1 MTARLLPARIDRIID
16 GVELRRALTAAAQAQ
31 PSEAKRRP
39 EVLRLLRDALR
50 RGRATARMRLEAG
63 AGGVGTARLLAEAT
77 DDVLTALY
85 DYVTIHVVRASNP
98 TEGERIALMAVGGY
112 GRGALAPF
120 SDLDLLFLRPYKATA
135 HTESV
140 IEYILYVLWDLGF
153 KVGHASRTVEE
164 CIRFARD
171 DFTISTSLL
180 EARRL
185 AGDEALAAEL
195 KRRYRRDVMQGA
207 GQAFVAAKLA
217 ERDHRHQRAGASRY
231 MVEPN
236 VKEGKGGLRDLNTLF
251 WIAQYLYPSDEP
263 AEIVRLKEFTGRE
276 VKAFLRAFDF
286 LWAVRCHMHFVTGR
300 AEERLTFDLQP
311 EIARRMG
318 YDFGPEPEPRLEI
331 GSERDEVSVA
341 SDPSATS
348 DEASQRTARMVERF
362 MRRYFLIAREVG
374 SLTRTFCAQLEAEQ
388 AKRPQGLSRFWLRRG
403 GPETPR
409 RLLAPGFYEDAGRLA
424 VEPMTFERT
433 PVELIRVFGLADR
446 HNLDLHPDAF
456 ALVNR
461 SLNLIGAKLRRD
473 RHAARAFLRV
483 LAHGRDTYRTL
494 TLMNESGV
502 LGRYLPEFGR
512 IVGQMQFNMYHAY
525 TTDEHTLR
533 AVGVI
538 ADIAAGRLADEH
550 PLAVSIMPLV
560 ADPEALFLAMLLHDT
575 GKGGAPGGQTLA
587 GARNARQACER
598 LGLSEERIELVAWL
612 VQNHL
617 AMSDFAQKRDISDPR
632 TITAFARL
640 VENPERLRSL
650 AILTAADIRAVG
662 PGVWN
667 GWKGQLLRELYT
679 VTEALFRGGRISD
692 VTAEHVEDIR
702 EALAANARRRFV
714 EGHGDAAD
722 SVAAW
727 AGSMEDSYFVAFP
740 SRAQACHYALSLR
753 AKTQGGAAAAAD
765 LMYDGHATE
774 ITLSAQDRRGLFAD
788 LCGAMAAFEAN
799 IAGARVYTSSSGE
812 ALDIFYIQDRHGEP
826 FGRDDAA
833 SLDRLTQALEAVARG
848 DVLTVE
854 RRRVDYTRTAA
865 FAVAPSVALDNDASD
880 AATVV
885 EVSGR
890 DRPGLLQS
898 LSRTLANAGLS
909 VQSAHVEN
917 YGERAVDAFYVIDD
931 QGDKLADPDR
941 IAGLKAALT
950 AVLLEAEPE
959 VRRARDRAS
968 QRAASTP

>member
-16 GVELRRALTAAAQAQ
+16 GVELRHALTAAAQAE
-31 PSEAKRRP
+31 PNEAKRRP
-39 EVLRLLRDALR
+39 EVLRLLRAALR
-50 RGRATARMRLEAG
+50 HGRAAVRARLEAG
-63 AGGVGTARLLAEAT
+63 AGGVETARLLAETT
-77 DDVLTALY
+77 DEVLTALY

-140 IEYILYVLWDLGF
+140 IEYILYILWDLGF

-164 CIRFARD
+164 CIRYARE

-195 KRRYRRDVMQGA
+195 KRRYRKDVMQGT
-207 GQAFVAAKLA
+207 GQTFVAAKLA
-217 ERDHRHQRAGASRY
+217 ERDQRHQRAGASRY

-251 WIAQYLYPSDEP
+251 WIAQYLHPSDEP

-276 VKAFLRAFDF
+276 IKAFLRAFDF

-311 EIARRMG
+311 EIAQRMG
-318 YDFGPEPEPRLEI
+318 YDFGPET
-331 GSERDEVSVA
+331 GSTGERILSGPDA
-341 SDPSATS
+341 P

-374 SLTRTFCAQLEAEQ
+374 ALTRTFCAQLEAEQ
-388 AKRPQGLSRFWLRRG
+388 SKRPQGLSRFWPKRHG
-403 GPETPR
+403 VETSR

-424 VEPMTFERT
+424 VEPLTFERS
-433 PVELIRVFGLADR
+433 PIELIRVFGLADR

-461 SLNLIGAKLRRD
+461 SLNLIDNKLRRD

-483 LAHGRDTYRTL
+483 LARGRDTYRTL
-494 TLMNESGV
+494 TLMNDAGV

-550 PLAVSIMPLV
+550 PLAVSMMPLV
-560 ADPEALFLAMLLHDT
+560 TDPEALFLAMLLHDT

-632 TITAFARL
+632 TITAFARV

-650 AILTAADIRAVG
+650 AILTGADIHAVG

-692 VTAEHVEDIR
+692 VTTEHVEDIR

-714 EGHGDAAD
+714 EGRADAAD
-722 SVAAW
+722 SMARW
-727 AGSMEDSYFVAFP
+727 AGSMEDAYFVAFP
-740 SRAQACHYALSLR
+740 SRVQAGHYALGLR
-753 AKTQGGAAAAAD
+753 AKVQGGAAASAD

-774 ITLSAQDRRGLFAD
+774 ITLAAQDRHGLFAD
-788 LCGAMAAFEAN
+788 LCGAVAAFGGN

-812 ALDIFYIQDRHGEP
+812 ALDIFYVQDRHGDP

-833 SLDRLTQALEAVARG
+833 GLDRLIQALEAVARG
-848 DVLTVE
+848 DLLNLE

-898 LSRTLANAGLS
+898 LARTLADAGLS

-931 QGDKLADPDR
+931 QGDKLADHDR
-941 IAGLKAALT
+941 IASLKAALT

-959 VRRARDRAS
+959 VRRARARAS
-968 QRAASTP
+968 QRAASAP